1 MNRIYKKDWTEKEA
15 RELSKIMSLGE
26 IAQEQFEAFMDQ
38 DSASVALLAR
48 VAQYR
53 RRDKESYIVG
63 VK

>member
-15 RELSKIMSLGE
+15 KELAKIMSLGE
-26 IAQEQFEAFMDQ
+26 IAQEQFDAFIDG

-53 RRDKESYIVG
+53 RRSKESYIVG
-63 VK
+63 VR

>member
-15 RELSKIMSLGE
+15 KELAKIMSLGE
-26 IAQEQFEAFMDQ
+26 IAQEQFDAFMDQ

-53 RRDKESYIVG
+53 RRMKSEKVFSR
-63 VK
+63 

>member
-26 IAQEQFEAFMDQ
+26 IAQEQFEAFMDH

-53 RRDKESYIVG
+53 RRMKDEKVFSR
-63 VK
+63 

>member
-26 IAQEQFEAFMDQ
+26 IAQEQFEAFMDG
-38 DSASVALLAR
+38 DSASAALLAR

-53 RRDKESYIVG
+53 RRMKDEKVFSR
-63 VK
+63 

>member
-26 IAQEQFEAFMDQ
+26 IAQEQFDAFIDG

-53 RRDKESYIVG
+53 RRMKSERVFSR
-63 VK
+63 

>member
-1 MNRIYKKDWTEKEA
+1 MNRIYKKNWTEKEA

-26 IAQEQFEAFMDQ
+26 IAQEQFDAFIDG

-53 RRDKESYIVG
+53 RRMKSERVFSR
-63 VK
+63 